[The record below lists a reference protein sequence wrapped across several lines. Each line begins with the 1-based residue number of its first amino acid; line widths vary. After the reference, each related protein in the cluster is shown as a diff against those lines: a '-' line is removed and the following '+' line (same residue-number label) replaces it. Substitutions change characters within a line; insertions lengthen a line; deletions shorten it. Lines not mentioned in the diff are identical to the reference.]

1 MTETQI
7 GMAVLVAF
15 ASSFLGIC
23 IWAFWP
29 SNRSRLKSYGRIP
42 LEEDKDY
49 E

>member
-15 ASSFLGIC
+15 AGSFLGIC
-23 IWAFWP
+23 VWALWP
-29 SNRSRLKSYGRIP
+29 ANRSRLTAYGRIP
-42 LEEDKDY
+42 LEEDKDD